1 MNLRLAGCICAMFFA
16 VSAGAADFRVED
28 GRGGYSIS
36 VEGRVRQGDLDT
48 WTRIVKGKGE
58 FPYSTYLGAVSGDA
72 AELIR
77 FGEMYRAAHLSITAV
92 QDCNTECF
100 IWLVGGVS
108 RTVTTGI
115 SVTFAA
121 IEPIEPVKHYL
132 LAMDVSEPVVENLME
147 STAEQPV
154 EITQEEFN
162 RDIGERPDGF
172 AQWLLENC
180 GEMSQQEQE
189 DHKRVQSSSFLEI
202 LRIMQSQ
209 DPERTD
215 LTPIIAKYE
224 QLSVEAD
231 RFSEKY
237 KQELINKW
245 LAIRQCKADQVAVD
259 QAKLLP
265 AL

>member
-1 MNLRLAGCICAMFFA
+1 MNLRLACCICAMFIA
-16 VSAGAADFRVED
+16 VAAGAADFRVED

-36 VEGRVRQGDLDT
+36 VEGRIRQGDLDT
-48 WTRIVKGKGE
+48 WIRIVKGKGE
-58 FPYSTYLGAVSGDA
+58 FPYSTYLGAVSGDS
-72 AELIR
+72 AELMR
-77 FGEMYRAAHLSITAV
+77 FGEMYRAAHLSVTAV
-92 QDCNTECF
+92 RDCNTECF

-115 SVTFAA
+115 SVNFSQ
-121 IEPIEPVKHYL
+121 IEPIKPLNNYL
-132 LAMDVSEPVVENLME
+132 LAMDVSEPVLQSLME
-147 STAEQPV
+147 STAEKPV

-172 AQWLLENC
+172 AQWLFEKC

-202 LRIMQSQ
+202 LNFMQSQ
-209 DPERTD
+209 DPERSD
-215 LTPIIAKYE
+215 LTPIITKYQ

-245 LAIRQCKADQVAVD
+245 LAIRQCRADQVAVD
-259 QAKLLP
+259 QARLLP